1 MPQNHNGLQNGV
13 THALNALNRHPRRV
27 MATLG
32 ALLLG
37 TGVTAFGIA
46 PLAPDAADLPVRQIV
61 ESVEPGWTY
70 AETPEAGSLA
80 TQAVGTTGVASL
92 LTSLPTSAGQRS
104 PTDGIGFVLF
114 RSDTT
119 RRDDTVQ
126 SLLQRLGVNDPEAVA
141 HLRADAKA
149 RQLLLGRVG
158 KLVSVETDDQNRLL
172 RLQARWIKDENA
184 DHFQRLVVDRQA
196 DQNPRFSSRIEK
208 GELTQSIRLAS
219 GTIRTSL
226 FAATDEARL
235 PDSVANQIAE
245 VFSADIDFRRDL
257 RVGDRFSVV
266 YETREADGEVLSFGR
281 MLSGEF
287 VNKDRPH
294 QVVWFEEP
302 GTKGSYYTFEGE
314 SLRRAF
320 LAAPLAFSRVSSGYG
335 MRFHP
340 VHGDRRAHLG
350 VDYAAPTGTPVRTVA
365 DGVVQFAG
373 SQRGYGNV
381 VFVQHRNQVVT
392 VYAHLSSIK
401 VRRGQRIEQGELVG
415 AVGCTGT
422 CTGPHLH
429 FEFREAGVHR
439 DPLSIARRNEGTPVS
454 AAARPAFNQHAALM
468 KQKLAS
474 AATVVQ
480 ASAD

>member
-1 MPQNHNGLQNGV
+1 MPQIPNSLRNA
-13 THALNALNRHPRRV
+13 TEALNRHPRRI
-27 MATLG
+27 MAALG

-46 PLAPDAADLPVRQIV
+46 PLAPDAADLPIRQVV

-70 AETPEAGSLA
+70 AETPEA
-80 TQAVGTTGVASL
+80 QAQALPTAAAPSL
-92 LTSLPTSAGQRS
+92 LPTLAARAGQPS
-104 PTDGIGFVLF
+104 PTDGISFVLF

-141 HLRADAKA
+141 HLRADAQA
-149 RQLLLGRVG
+149 RQLLLGRAG

-172 RLQARWIKDENA
+172 RLQARWIKDDNSE
-184 DHFQRLVVDRQA
+184 HFQRLVIDRQA
-196 DQNPRFSSRIEK
+196 DQAQRFASRMEL

-226 FAATDEARL
+226 FAATDAARL

-287 VNKDRPH
+287 MNKGRPH

-302 GTKGSYYTFEGE
+302 GSKGSYYTFEGE

-340 VHGDRRAHLG
+340 VHGGRRAHLG

-392 VYAHLSSIK
+392 VYAHLSRIN
-401 VRRGQRIEQGELVG
+401 VRRGQRIDQGELVG

-429 FEFREAGVHR
+429 FEFREAGVHK
-439 DPLSIARRNEGTPVS
+439 DPLSIARRDEGTPVS
-454 AAARPAFNQHAALM
+454 ASARPAFTQHAALM
-468 KQKLAS
+468 KQKLVS